1 MVNVTARTEKLFS
14 LFYGVTYIYVWL
26 HNCALHSGYSLQQ
39 AQSTLQLHSEP
50 PRHWRHHTQD
60 TVSIT
65 TLPFH
70 DISSS

>member
-14 LFYGVTYIYVWL
+14 LLYGVILMYGCITM
-26 HNCALHSGYSLQQ
+26 HSGYSLHQ